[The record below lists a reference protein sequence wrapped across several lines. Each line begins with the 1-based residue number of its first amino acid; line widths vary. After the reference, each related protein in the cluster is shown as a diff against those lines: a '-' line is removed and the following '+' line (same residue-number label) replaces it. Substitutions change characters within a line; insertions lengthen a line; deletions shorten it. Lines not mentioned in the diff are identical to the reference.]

1 MVLVDPT
8 RQQNII
14 KAIEADPLSDADIKR
29 VLGRGCRIIKY
40 SQLKRYSSI
49 ERLLSKDV
57 DYVIL
62 LYQDHPNRG
71 HWCCVC
77 RYDNII
83 EFFDAYGTYPDK
95 ELLWVPMKTRKQ
107 LKQDRAY
114 LTYLFNRTDKEV
126 IYNNVKYQDL
136 DGDIKTCGSHCTH
149 RIYRL
154 IHNNMSLKDY
164 YKYMT
169 DMKKR
174 TKHTYDELVA
184 VFMEPFLL
192 GR

>member
-1 MVLVDPT
+1 MVPMGPVE
-8 RQQNII
+8 QQNIV

-29 VLGRGCRIIKY
+29 VLGRGCRIIKH
-40 SQLKRYSSI
+40 SQLSRYNSI
-49 ERLLSKDV
+49 DVLLSKNV

-71 HWCCVC
+71 HWCCLS
-77 RYDNII
+77 RYGNVI
-83 EFFDAYGTYPDK
+83 EFFDPYGTYPDK
-95 ELLWVPMKTRKQ
+95 ELMWVPMEMRKQ
-107 LKQDRAY
+107 LKQDKPY
-114 LTYLFNRTDKEV
+114 LTYLFNKTDMEV
-126 IYNNVKYQDL
+126 IYNDVKYQDF
-136 DGDIKTCGSHCTH
+136 DGDIKTCGSHCSH

-154 IHNNMSLKDY
+154 IHNGMTLKDY

-184 VFMEPFLL
+184 LFMQPFLL
-192 GR
+192 SQ